1 MAQSLEAG
9 EMSSLPRREQLA
21 AFAFL
26 TPALFFYV
34 AFVAVPLIAAI
45 TFCFVSINRF
55 TFEMTFVG
63 FDNFAW
69 VYSDLRFWKTFVN
82 TFHFISLA
90 VIGNVGLGLL
100 LAVLLNRAMPRA
112 MLYLLRLAYFF
123 PVLVSIAF
131 VSYIW
136 RFLFAGDLGVINYYL
151 RVVGLPTVGWL
162 SDVNIAM
169 ISIVIMDVWK
179 HVGFFMII
187 LLAALQGVS
196 RETLEAARIDGAG
209 EVRTFF
215 SIILPSIAPVVV
227 FCVTYATIG
236 GLQVF
241 DSIRILTNGGPGD
254 TTRSVVLYMFNEA
267 FGAGDLSTGSIAA
280 VTLLAVVSV
289 VVSLQLWLGR
299 RLAV

>member
-1 MAQSLEAG
+1 
-9 EMSSLPRREQLA
+9 MSVNERREQWV

-34 AFVAVPLIAAI
+34 AFVALPLVATI
-45 TFCFVSINRF
+45 TFCFVSISRF
-55 TFEMTFVG
+55 TFAVEFVG
-63 FDNFAW
+63 LENFGW
-69 VYSDLRFWKTFVN
+69 VYGDPRFWRTFVN
-82 TFHFISLA
+82 TFFFISLA
-90 VIGNVGLGLL
+90 VVGNVGLGLL
-100 LAVLLNRAMPRA
+100 LAVLLNRAMPKA
-112 MLYLLRLAYFF
+112 ILYLLRLAYFF

-151 RVVGLPTVGWL
+151 RGLGLPAVGWL
-162 SDVNIAM
+162 SDTNVAM
-169 ISIVIMDVWK
+169 LSIVIMDVWK

-196 RETLEAARIDGAG
+196 RETIEAARIDGAG
-209 EVRTFF
+209 EVRIFF
-215 SIILPSIAPVVV
+215 AIVLPAIAPVVL

-254 TTRSVVLYMFNEA
+254 ATRSVVLYMFNEA

-280 VTLLAVVSV
+280 MTLLVVVSV
-289 VVSLQLWLGR
+289 VVSIQLWLGR
-299 RLAV
+299 RLAQ